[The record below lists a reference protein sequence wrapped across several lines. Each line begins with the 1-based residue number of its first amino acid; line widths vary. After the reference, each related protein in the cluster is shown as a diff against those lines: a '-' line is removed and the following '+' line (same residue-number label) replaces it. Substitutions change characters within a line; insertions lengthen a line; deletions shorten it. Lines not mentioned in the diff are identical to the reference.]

1 MAKKYKTSLKRADV
15 FFVDFDGS
23 KLIKKIEA
31 AGKRVQPALEKAA
44 KRSLPLIQASFKEF
58 MADHIRSG
66 RTADSLIDPSQVEF
80 VWGKDAVKKWVGTTT
95 KGKKGFTG
103 GHVDVVR
110 EEDVLFFE
118 YGFDGNKGGFP
129 AIFLDVGTP
138 NRPARYGQVKPS
150 YFIYYSVENNLKK
163 IHAIQN
169 EELMKIVKELE

>member
-44 KRSLPLIQASFKEF
+44 KRSLPLVEASFKEF

-66 RTADSLIDPSQVEF
+66 RTADSLIDVSQVQF
-80 VWGKDAVKKWVGTTT
+80 IWGKNALKKWVGSTT

-103 GHVDVVR
+103 GHVEVVD

-118 YGFDGNKGGFP
+118 YGFDADKGGIP
-129 AIFLDVGTP
+129 ALWLDIGTP
-138 NRPARYGQVKPS
+138 NRDPKYGQVKPS
-150 YFIYYSVENNLKK
+150 FFIYYSVENNLKK